1 MKRTLAIGDIHGC
14 SKAFET
20 LLKEVKPSSDDVLVT
35 LGDYVDRGP
44 DSKAVLDRLIR
55 LEGETTLVPLLGN
68 HEVLFLDA
76 WKSGTLD
83 SPWMRVGGR
92 ETLHS
97 YALGNELSWVYLP
110 EAHHEFLTERC
121 VRYHETDTH
130 FFVHGGAEPTVPLA
144 DQTDDWLFWTRYE
157 TSEPHVSGKTMVCG
171 HSAQRNGL
179 PLRTA
184 KSICLDSWVYGE
196 GWLSCLIIEFNLV
209 IQANQRGQVRR
220 IGVDHVP
227 ERS

>member
-92 ETLHS
+92 ETLQS
-97 YALGNELSWVYLP
+97 YALGDELSWVYLP

-130 FFVHGGAEPTVPLA
+130 FFVHGGAETRLRNRMSRGRRLFAGTVLSG
-144 DQTDDWLFWTRYE
+144 TDCRCERRSRSAWIRG
-157 TSEPHVSGKTMVCG
+157 SMVRDG
-171 HSAQRNGL
+171 
-179 PLRTA
+179 
-184 KSICLDSWVYGE
+184 
-196 GWLSCLIIEFNLV
+196 
-209 IQANQRGQVRR
+209 
-220 IGVDHVP
+220 
-227 ERS
+227 